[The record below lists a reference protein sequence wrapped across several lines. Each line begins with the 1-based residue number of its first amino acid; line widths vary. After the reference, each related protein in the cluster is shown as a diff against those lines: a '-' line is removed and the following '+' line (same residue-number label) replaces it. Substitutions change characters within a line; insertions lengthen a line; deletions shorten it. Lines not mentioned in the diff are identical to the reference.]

1 MKCKKKSHGFV
12 HISSMQRG
20 KKESKQSYLL
30 CSDFLTT
37 LQEEGV
43 EEQ

>member
-1 MKCKKKSHGFV
+1 MKYKKKSHGFV

-20 KKESKQSYLL
+20 KKGRKQSYLL
-30 CSDFLTT
+30 CSDFLTP
-37 LQEEGV
+37 LWEEGV